1 MLIVH
6 HTDADGHCAAAIIKN
21 EIYTRGP
28 LRFFPYNYKQDIAVG
43 IIPNDIVY
51 LVDISMSPTVEAFIN
66 SCLAVNCKVVHIDH
80 HKTTSEWYHEHP
92 KEWSLY
98 TYFYTDEKISASM
111 LCWIYACMTDEEKK
125 HPMDV
130 KFEFGCRIYTHMID
144 EERSHPLDT
153 KFVNTTSIR
162 GSIKFIDR
170 NTSYS
175 VPIGVRFI
183 DDNDVWRHEIN
194 ETKYFITSYNALDRD
209 TKSPDNDE
217 FWNDLLYHDNSELIR
232 KMVDDGVLI
241 YKYKIQTYK
250 FAANRDG
257 FVSDDL
263 FDFPVFCLNATV
275 GNSELFGDKIKEYP
289 CLKFGYSNGI
299 WYYTLYSSDECDD
312 DILAI
317 ATSFGGGGH
326 QHACGFQLPYCLFGG
341 EKPNTVVTKTKKN
354 IPWYKKIFNKKK

>member
-21 EIYTRGP
+21 EIYMRGP
-28 LRFFPYNYKQDIAVG
+28 LRFFPYNYTWDIVVE

-51 LVDISMSPTVEAFIN
+51 LVDISMSPAVEAFIN
-66 SCLAVNCKVVHIDH
+66 RCLAVNCKVVHIDH

-92 KEWSLY
+92 TESRY
-98 TYFYTDEKISASM
+98 TYFYTAEKISASM
-111 LCWIYACMTDEEKK
+111 LCWIYACMTDEEKS

-130 KFEFGCRIYTHMID
+130 KFEFENR
-144 EERSHPLDT
+144 L
-153 KFVNTTSIR
+153 SIR
-162 GSIKFIDR
+162 GRIKFIDR

-194 ETKYFITSYNALDRD
+194 ETKYFITSYNALDHD
-209 TKSPDNDE
+209 VKSPDNED
-217 FWNDLLYHDNSELIR
+217 FWNKLLYHDNSELIR
-232 KMVDDGVLI
+232 KMVDDGVTV
-241 YKYKIQTYK
+241 YKYKMQTYE

-326 QHACGFQLPYCLFGG
+326 QHTCGFQLPYCLFGG

>member
-21 EIYTRGP
+21 EIYMRGP
-28 LRFFPYNYKQDIAVG
+28 LRFFPYNYTQDIVVE

-51 LVDISMSPTVEAFIN
+51 LVDISMSPAVEAFIN
-66 SCLAVNCKVVHIDH
+66 RCLAVNCKVVHIDH

-92 KEWSLY
+92 TESRY
-98 TYFYTDEKISASM
+98 IYFYTDEKISGSM
-111 LCWIYACMTDEEKK
+111 LCWIYACMTDEEKQ

-130 KFEFGCRIYTHMID
+130 KFEF
-144 EERSHPLDT
+144 ENKL
-153 KFVNTTSIR
+153 SIR
-162 GSIKFIDR
+162 GRIKFIDR

-194 ETKYFITSYNALDRD
+194 ETKYFITSYNASDHD
-209 TKSPDNDE
+209 VKSPDNED
-217 FWNDLLYHDNSELIR
+217 FWNKLLYHDNSELIG
-232 KMVDDGVLI
+232 KMVDDGVTV
-241 YKYKIQTYK
+241 YKYKMQTYK

-257 FVSDDL
+257 FVSNNL
-263 FDFPVFCLNATV
+263 FDFPVFCLNSTV

-289 CLKFGYSNGI
+289 CLKFGYSNGV

-326 QHACGFQLPYCLFGG
+326 KHACGFQLPYCLFGG

-354 IPWYKKIFNKKK
+354 IPWYKRIFNKKK